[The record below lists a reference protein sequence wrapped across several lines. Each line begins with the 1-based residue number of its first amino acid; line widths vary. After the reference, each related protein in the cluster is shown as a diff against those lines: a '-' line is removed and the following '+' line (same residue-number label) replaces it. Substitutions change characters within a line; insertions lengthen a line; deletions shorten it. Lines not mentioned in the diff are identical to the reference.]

1 MASITYDEAAHL
13 LRRMGFG
20 GPPNEI
26 NALVALGREG
36 AVDQLINYDRI
47 DNSEMENALP
57 ALIPLYKINSS
68 TFMRR
73 WWFLRMM
80 LTKRPFEE
88 KLTLFWHNH
97 FATSEVKTFF
107 LQIFY
112 QNLTLRTYALARFD
126 DLLLQVAQ
134 DAAMLFWLDGINS
147 IKGNA
152 NENFARELQEL
163 FTLGITDVVT
173 GEANYSE
180 QDVKEIA
187 RAFTG
192 WSCVIPNPKKL
203 KPNKPSKYLFQI
215 KGNDHDDG
223 GKTIYGQTAN
233 FGGEDVLAV
242 IAARRATPRY
252 LVKKLFEFFVY
263 PLNDDATDRATIEKF
278 ADVYMSSDHSIKA
291 LLRAI
296 FVSDEFFSDRARFA
310 LIKNPVELIVGSL
323 RMLSAHYV
331 DIGAE
336 EGSAGLK
343 YIPLYRASSDM
354 GMDLFA
360 PPDVSGWKLN
370 AAWINTS
377 TLLARYNF
385 ANTLISNRQ
394 NDAQTFGPLV
404 TNSQLK
410 RNTTTTAEGT
420 VNNFLHLLGPLNVDA
435 ETVQRL
441 ASYLQTDDK
450 GKPVEFVNNNA
461 TINERVRELIH
472 QIMCL
477 SEFQLN

>member
-20 GPPNEI
+20 GPPDEI

-47 DNSEMENALP
+47 DNSEMEKALP
-57 ALIPLYKINSS
+57 ALVPLYKINSS
-68 TFMRR
+68 TFMRH
-73 WWFLRMM
+73 WWFLRMA

-88 KLTLFWHNH
+88 KLTMFWHHH
-97 FATSEVKTFF
+97 FATSEIKTFF

-134 DAAMLFWLDGINS
+134 DAAMLFWLDGFNS

-173 GEANYSE
+173 GEVNYSE

-223 GKTIYGQTAN
+223 GKPIYGQEQGIALYCTFKAYLDRCCLLYQQLFSITTSGRNSRTSGSRSFQMPSITA
-233 FGGEDVLAV
+233 L
-242 IAARRATPRY
+242 
-252 LVKKLFEFFVY
+252 
-263 PLNDDATDRATIEKF
+263 
-278 ADVYMSSDHSIKA
+278 
-291 LLRAI
+291 
-296 FVSDEFFSDRARFA
+296 
-310 LIKNPVELIVGSL
+310 
-323 RMLSAHYV
+323 
-331 DIGAE
+331 
-336 EGSAGLK
+336 
-343 YIPLYRASSDM
+343 
-354 GMDLFA
+354 
-360 PPDVSGWKLN
+360 
-370 AAWINTS
+370 
-377 TLLARYNF
+377 
-385 ANTLISNRQ
+385 
-394 NDAQTFGPLV
+394 
-404 TNSQLK
+404 NSQCPNQVRK
-410 RNTTTTAEGT
+410 
-420 VNNFLHLLGPLNVDA
+420 
-435 ETVQRL
+435 
-441 ASYLQTDDK
+441 QTQK
-450 GKPVEFVNNNA
+450 
-461 TINERVRELIH
+461 
-472 QIMCL
+472 
-477 SEFQLN
+477 